1 MATKPN
7 TFFSGTTGPTG
18 DRPGPDKV
26 LGRLGMYIVLA
37 IVFPWALIVYGIW
50 LGLFTYARMP
60 WWVPGAAGAALLLGG
75 LPFHGLSVDAVMY
88 YAQGYMQWINAT
100 VGGKDIFDSLFAS
113 LGQIVVGQLWL
124 GTLLATVWAGIV
136 TSWKWV
142 RRPSWQEHFIKP
154 GPVLK
159 KRWKKSADEIS
170 RGIQSPTGGITLGV
184 AQDTRDPRFAGGKP
198 GEEYGKRVV
207 IDDSELAGH
216 TLVVGGSGAG
226 KTQTMLAGI
235 RDVIRQGRGIV
246 FIDNKGG
253 PDVPE
258 KIAEWAHRYGRDF
271 YHWTIQD
278 PDLNYH
284 GPADGPAYYDPL
296 SRGDASRRKDLLIG
310 SQRWDIGVE
319 YYKEVISNYLQTLF
333 RVKDL
338 VPPLEGAD
346 TFTDIADL
354 LAPESLIYRARHI
367 DASQNLELASALE
380 RLKGMS
386 PTELS
391 GIRSMYARLH
401 TLISSTAGTWLKN
414 DPQGVRDINLRRVAD
429 EGQVVVFSLDT
440 SNYEATATQIAGLIV
455 QDLKTLSSELRHD
468 PAPAPLHVYVD
479 EFSAVDTTNILG
491 LLAKARDAK
500 MPCTLATQALADLAR
515 REHTFVDQVLGIVS
529 SFIIHRANAEADAR
543 VYAGLSGIIRKTVE
557 RMSFES
563 SSGTLGTMG
572 AASATGVGY
581 AEERDEYAIPVG
593 AFQNLKKGEA
603 IFIAKSPALRF
614 VNTVQVIMEN
624 EMVPDDQRDP
634 ALEIIPAQKAYTQ
647 PKERLTY
654 PHPTLVALEKMTD
667 PADTSGQAREVL
679 DTLLDL
685 DRERPGQP
693 RKANSGPRR
702 PGSKDSAA
710 SGVVQAGAPLPSV
723 PGPET
728 AGRPA
733 GAPMP
738 PVVLPPAQPQRMNP
752 EEWNGIP

>member
-18 DRPGPDKV
+18 DRPGPDRV
-26 LGRLGMYIVLA
+26 LGRLGMYILLA
-37 IVFPWALIVYGIW
+37 IVFPWALIVYAVW
-50 LGLFTYARMP
+50 LGLFTYARLP
-60 WWVPGAAGAALLLGG
+60 WWVPGAVGAALLVGG
-75 LPFHGLSVDAVMY
+75 LPFHGVSIDAFMF
-88 YAQGYMQWINAT
+88 YAQGYIHWVTAAMN
-100 VGGKDIFDSLFAS
+100 GKDILDSLFAN
-113 LGQIVVGQLWL
+113 LGQIIGGQLWL
-124 GTLLATVWAGIV
+124 GTLLATCWAGIV

-159 KRWKKSADEIS
+159 QRWKKTADEIA
-170 RGIQSPTGGITLGV
+170 RGVNSPSGGITLGV
-184 AQDTRDPRFAGGKP
+184 AQDKRDPRFAGGKP

-207 IDDSELAGH
+207 IADAELAGH
-216 TLVVGGSGAG
+216 TFVVGGSGAG
-226 KTQTMLAGI
+226 KTQTMLSGI
-235 RDVIRQGRGIV
+235 RDVIRQGRGVV
-246 FIDNKGG
+246 FIDCKGG

-278 PDLNYH
+278 PRMPYH
-284 GPADGPAYYDPL
+284 GPAEGPAYYDPV

-319 YYKEVISNYLQTLF
+319 YYKEIISNYLQTLF
-333 RVKDL
+333 RVADL

-346 TFTDIADL
+346 TFTDVADL
-354 LAPESLIYRARHI
+354 LAPEALIYRARHI

-380 RLKGMS
+380 RLKGMA

-401 TLISSTAGTWLKN
+401 TLISSTAGTWLKK
-414 DPQGVRDINLRRVAD
+414 DPEGRRDIDLRRVAD
-429 EGQVVVFSLDT
+429 QGQVVVFSLDT
-440 SNYEATATQIAGLIV
+440 SNYEATATQIAGLII

-529 SFIIHRANAEADAR
+529 SFIVHRANAEADAR
-543 VYAGLSGIIRKTVE
+543 VYAGLSGIQRKTVE
-557 RMSFES
+557 RMSFEA

-581 AEERDEYAIPVG
+581 SEERDEYAIPVG

-603 IFIAKSPALRF
+603 IFIAKSPALRY

-624 EMVPDDQRDP
+624 EMVPDEQRDP
-634 ALEIIPAQKAYTQ
+634 GLDIIPVYKAYPQ
-647 PKERLTY
+647 ALDKVTY
-654 PHPTLVALEKMTD
+654 PHPTLVALGKMED
-667 PADTSGQAREVL
+667 PSAQQHDAREVL

-685 DRERPGQP
+685 NPQD
-693 RKANSGPRR
+693 KAKKPAGPRR
-702 PGSKDSAA
+702 PGSQPSDADLP
-710 SGVVQAGAPLPSV
+710 GVVQAGAPLPSF
-723 PGPET
+723 PAPET
-728 AGRPA
+728 MGRPA

-738 PVVLPPAQPQRMNP
+738 PVVQPPAQPVRMNP